1 MLTQDKIKDE
11 IKMEDSKN
19 DIKNEYYSSKFK
31 DFHEKESESPKNIL
45 SAELADQMFL
55 EAQDLLLNSAW
66 ITNINIS
73 AEKEALTEK
82 EEEREGSTPN
92 QITVPLFNKY
102 NTDVDTI
109 TDIQF
114 TSDDLASDIDTEQ
127 RVSHPKTSDYT
138 SVIQNYGLNLQVKR

>member
-11 IKMEDSKN
+11 IKIENSKN
-19 DIKNEYYSSKFK
+19 DIKNEYYSSKLK
-31 DFHEKESESPKNIL
+31 DFPEKETPKNIL

-127 RVSHPKTSDYT
+127 SVSHPKTSDYT